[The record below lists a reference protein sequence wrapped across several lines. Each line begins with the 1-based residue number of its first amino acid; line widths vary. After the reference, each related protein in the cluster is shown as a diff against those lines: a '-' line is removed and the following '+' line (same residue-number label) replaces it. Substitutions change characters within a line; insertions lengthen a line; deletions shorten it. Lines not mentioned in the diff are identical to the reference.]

1 MAEKTCVVVVDDHA
15 LLRRGVV
22 RALAL
27 DDTIEVVA
35 EGASATDAV
44 ELTKM
49 YSPDLILLD
58 ISMPG
63 NGIEAARAIRD
74 LATSTRVVM
83 LTVSGDEDDVT
94 HALEA
99 GAVGYLLKGTDALDL
114 ITAVKSVRA
123 GESFISPNLALRILS
138 DDAQVKANPLSALSE
153 YEKHTLCLISEGL
166 TNREIGEKLAMTE
179 KAVQDN
185 VTDIF
190 RKLKARNRA
199 EATLVVEQVWGAFQN
214 RAKLH

>member
-27 DDTIEVVA
+27 DDTIKVVA
-35 EGASATDAV
+35 EGASATEAV

-114 ITAVKSVRA
+114 ITAVKSVKA
-123 GESFISPNLALRILS
+123 GESFISPNLALRILL
-138 DDAQVKANPLSALSE
+138 DDTQVKTNSLSALSE
-153 YEKHTLCLISEGL
+153 YEKCTLCLISEGL
-166 TNREIGEKLAMTE
+166 TNREIGEKLEVAE
-179 KAVQDN
+179 KTVQDN

-190 RKLKARNRA
+190 RKLNARNRA
-199 EATLVVEQVWGAFQN
+199 EAALVVEQVWGAFQS